1 MGSDTQPFAKLLELR
16 NKMRNVARM
25 PTPPLPDVPAS
36 PEVVEIE
43 RALSRITYLSTRA
56 RQHDRLMAIA
66 GVPLDRA
73 AVALLRQIVDSE
85 PLRPGE
91 LAARL
96 GVEASHVTRT
106 VQQLQKS
113 GYVTRVPDPA
123 DRRAQ
128 RIQLTGAGR
137 YAIDRIREAGARG
150 MQLALADWS
159 SEELQQL
166 ATLFHRMVDDFLSYA
181 VDEEPERPATEPVGT
196 V

>member
-1 MGSDTQPFAKLLELR
+1 MT
-16 NKMRNVARM
+16 
-25 PTPPLPDVPAS
+25 TPPLPELPDTPAS

-43 RALSRITYLSTRA
+43 RALTRITYLSTRA
-56 RQHDRLMAIA
+56 RQHDRLMALA

-73 AVALLRQIVDSE
+73 AVALLRQVADSE

-113 GYVTRVPDPA
+113 GYVTRVPDPQ

-128 RIQLTGAGR
+128 RIELTEAGR
-137 YAIDRIREAGARG
+137 QAIARVRDAGARG
-150 MQLALADWS
+150 MQLALADWTP
-159 SEELQQL
+159 EELRQL
-166 ATLFHRMVDDFLSYA
+166 SSLFHRMVDDFLA
-181 VDEEPERPATEPVGT
+181 HAIDEDGEHQPVAPAATA
-196 V
+196 

>member
-1 MGSDTQPFAKLLELR
+1 MSPQ
-16 NKMRNVARM
+16 
-25 PTPPLPDVPAS
+25 PLPDVPAS
-36 PEVVEIE
+36 PEVTEIE
-43 RALSRITYLSTRA
+43 RALTRITYLSTRA
-56 RQHDRLMAIA
+56 RQHERLMTLA

-73 AVALLRQIVDSE
+73 AVALLRQVADSD

-113 GYVTRVPDPA
+113 GYVTRVPDPQ

-128 RIQLTGAGR
+128 RIQLTETGR
-137 YAIDRIREAGARG
+137 QAIARIRDAGARG

-159 SEELQQL
+159 PEELRQL
-166 ATLFHRMVDDFLSYA
+166 ATLFHRMVDDFLSHA
-181 VDEEPERPATEPVGT
+181 VDDESAPAPAEPAGT
-196 V
+196 A